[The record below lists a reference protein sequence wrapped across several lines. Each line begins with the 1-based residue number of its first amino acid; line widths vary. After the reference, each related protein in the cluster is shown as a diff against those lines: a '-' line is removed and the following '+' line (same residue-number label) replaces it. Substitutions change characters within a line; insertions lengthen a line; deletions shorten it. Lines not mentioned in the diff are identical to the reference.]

1 MNSASSPLLPR
12 ALRPGDQVVLV
23 SPSGPVRPEH
33 VAVGVELLR
42 SWGLTVTLGAHAYD
56 RDGFLAG
63 ADADR
68 LADLDAALRDPAVRA
83 VLCTRGGYGAQR
95 IVDGLDPAVVRRDPT
110 IVLGF
115 SDITALHLALWRTA
129 RLATLHGPAFALRT
143 APTPATVAALR
154 AALFDAEPAVVRA
167 SAAEPTVAVTTAGRA
182 SGRLTGGNLAML
194 TASLG
199 TPDAPD
205 TDGAILLLEDV
216 AEPPYKVDRMLTHLH
231 RAGRLAKV
239 AGVAVGQFTDC
250 DGTDPTVLDVLAERL
265 HGLGVPVLGG
275 LPVGHGADRYTV
287 PLGTRAVLDADAGTL
302 TVDPAVSPA

>member
-1 MNSASSPLLPR
+1 M
-12 ALRPGDQVVLV
+12 

-33 VAVGVELLR
+33 VTPGIDLLR

-56 RDGFLAG
+56 REGYLAG
-63 ADADR
+63 SDADR
-68 LADLDAALRDPAVRA
+68 LADLHAALRDPAVRA
-83 VLCTRGGYGAQR
+83 VLCTRGGYGVQR
-95 IVDGLDPAVVRRDPT
+95 IVDGLDPSSVRDDPT

-129 RLATLHGPAFALRT
+129 RLATLHGPAFALRI
-143 APTPATVAALR
+143 APDPATVASLR
-154 AALFDAEPAVVRA
+154 AALFEPAPVVVRA
-167 SAAEPTVAVTTAGRA
+167 SDDEPTRAVTTSGRVA
-182 SGRLTGGNLAML
+182 GRLTGGNLAML

-205 TDGAILLLEDV
+205 TDGAVLLVEDI
-216 AEPPYKVDRMLTHLH
+216 AEQPYKVDRMLTHLH
-231 RAGRLAKV
+231 RAGALAKV

-265 HGLGVPVLGG
+265 HDLGVPVLGG
-275 LPVGHGADRYTV
+275 LPVGHGDVRHTV

-302 TVDPAVSPA
+302 TVDPGVRPAG